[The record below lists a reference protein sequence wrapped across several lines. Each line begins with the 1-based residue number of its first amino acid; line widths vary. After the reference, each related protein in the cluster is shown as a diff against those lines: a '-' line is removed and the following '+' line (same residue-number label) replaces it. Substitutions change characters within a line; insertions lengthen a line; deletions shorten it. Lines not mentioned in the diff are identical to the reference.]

1 MAGNVVRCHPLEGVF
16 KGTYMNSYTSPTHNA
31 DFSRRVE
38 HNQRQLKA
46 RLADAYD
53 YIVCGSGTSGS
64 VVARRLAEN
73 LDVRVLLIEAGGTD
87 EVPAVTDASQWFLN
101 LGGERDWQFQAQPN
115 PHLHDRAIPLSMGK
129 VLGGGASINVMV
141 WSRGHSSDWDYFA
154 READDPAWNYAS
166 ALATFRRI
174 EDWQGAPDP
183 LRRGAG
189 GPVFVQPAP
198 DPNPVA
204 PAMLRGAAALGLPVY
219 DDQNGAMMEG
229 PGGAALAN
237 LCLED
242 GHRRSI
248 FRSYVYPLMAQP
260 NLTVLTHTHVLRV
273 LLDGKRAVG
282 VEVLHEGKVIR
293 LGARHEV
300 VLSLGAINTPKVLM
314 LSGIGD
320 TRQLNAQG
328 IDVVQDLPG
337 VGQNYQDHIMVSGC
351 IWEYEQPQP
360 PRNNA
365 GESTFFWKSDP
376 SLDVPDIQTFLAQIP
391 IATPEAQAMF
401 QPPAAAW
408 SLLPGLVRPKSRGS
422 ITLASAN
429 PMDAPLIDSGALSD
443 PEDLQALVRAVEFC
457 RELGNSSP
465 MAPFVRR
472 EVMPGAMSRK
482 ALESFVRNT
491 ASTVWHQSCTAKMG
505 RDAMSVVDSQLRV
518 YGISGLRVADAS
530 IMPRVTTGNTM
541 APCVIIGE
549 RLGSLLTQT
558 AEAERETTNARPTG
572 RAFAVQR
579 ERAVD

>member
-1 MAGNVVRCHPLEGVF
+1 M
-16 KGTYMNSYTSPTHNA
+16 KSYLGISDKA
-31 DFSRRVE
+31 EVLRRAE
-38 HNQRQLKA
+38 ENQRRLKA
-46 RLADAYD
+46 NLHGAYD

-73 LDVRVLLIEAGGTD
+73 LDVNVLLLEAGGSD
-87 EVPAVTDASQWFLN
+87 DVPSVTDPSIWFTN
-101 LGGERDWQFQAQPN
+101 LGSERDWQFQAQPN
-115 PHLHDRAIPLSMGK
+115 PHLNGRAIPLSMGK

-154 READDPAWNYAS
+154 SESGDPAWNYAS
-166 ALATFRRI
+166 TLETFRRI
-174 EDWQGAPDP
+174 ENWQGAPDP
-183 LRRGAG
+183 QRRGTG

-198 DPNPVA
+198 DPNPIA
-204 PAMLRGAAALGLPVY
+204 PAMLGAVAELGMNVY
-219 DDQNGAMMEG
+219 EDQNGAMMEG

-237 LCLED
+237 LCMGD
-242 GHRRSI
+242 GRRRSI
-248 FRSYVYPLMAQP
+248 FRSYVHPVMAQP
-260 NLTVLTHTHVLRV
+260 NLTVLIDTHVLRV

-282 VEVLHEGKVIR
+282 VEVLHDGQVMSFR
-293 LGARHEV
+293 AREEV

-320 TRQLNAQG
+320 ARHLARHG
-328 IDVVQDLPG
+328 IPVIQDLPG

-351 IWEYEQPQP
+351 IWEYEQAHA

-376 SLDVPDIQTFLAQIP
+376 ALDIPDIQTFLAEIP

-401 QPPAAAW
+401 DVPAAAW

-422 ITLASAN
+422 ITLTGAN
-429 PMDAPLIDSGALSD
+429 PMDPLNIDSAALAE

-457 RELGNSSP
+457 REIGNSWT
-465 MAPFVRR
+465 MRPFVRR
-472 EVMPGAMSRK
+472 EVMPGPMCK
-482 ALESFVRNT
+482 DTLESFVRNT

-518 YGISGLRVADAS
+518 YGIDGLRIADAS

-549 RLGSLLTQT
+549 RLGSLLTK
-558 AEAERETTNARPTG
+558 G
-572 RAFAVQR
+572 WC
-579 ERAVD
+579 

>member
-1 MAGNVVRCHPLEGVF
+1 
-16 KGTYMNSYTSPTHNA
+16 MNSYTSATESA
-31 DFSRRVE
+31 DFVRRVDS
-38 HNQRQLKA
+38 NQRQLKN
-46 RLADAYD
+46 RLDEAYD

-64 VVARRLAEN
+64 VVARRLAQN
-73 LDVRVLLIEAGGTD
+73 LDIRVLLIEAGGTD
-87 EVPAVTDASQWFLN
+87 DVPSVTDASQWFAN
-101 LGGERDWQFQAQPN
+101 LGSERDWQFQAQPN
-115 PHLHDRAIPLSMGK
+115 PHLNGRAIPLSMGK

-141 WSRGHSSDWDYFA
+141 WSRGHCSDWDYFA

-166 ALATFRRI
+166 TLATYRRI
-174 EDWQGAPDP
+174 ENWQGAPDP
-183 LRRGAG
+183 LRRGTG

-198 DPNPVA
+198 NPNVVA
-204 PAMLRGAAALGLPVY
+204 PAMLHGCAALGLEVF

-229 PGGAALAN
+229 AGGAALAN
-237 LCLED
+237 VCLD
-242 GHRRSI
+242 NGHRRSI

-260 NLTVLTHTHVLRV
+260 NLTVLTGTQVLRV

-282 VEVLHEGKVIR
+282 VEALYEGKIVR
-293 LGARHEV
+293 LGARQEV

-320 TRQLNAQG
+320 SAQLKQQG

-337 VGQNYQDHIMVSGC
+337 VGRNYQDHIMVSGC
-351 IWEYEQPQP
+351 IWEYRQALP

-365 GESTFFWKSDP
+365 GESTFFWKSEP

-391 IATPEAQAMF
+391 IATPEAQALF

-429 PMDAPLIDSGALSD
+429 PMHAPRIDSGALAE

-457 RELGNSSP
+457 RELGNSSS

-472 EVMPGAMSRK
+472 EVMPGAMNRK

-491 ASTVWHQSCTAKMG
+491 ASTMWHQSCTAKMG
-505 RDAMSVVDSQLRV
+505 RDDLSVVDSQLRV
-518 YGISGLRVADAS
+518 YGVSGLRVADAS

-549 RLGSLLTQT
+549 RLGSLLTHT
-558 AEAERETTNARPTG
+558 AEAARMTASAQPLGQAFHVQSNET
-572 RAFAVQR
+572 
-579 ERAVD
+579 VD

>member
-1 MAGNVVRCHPLEGVF
+1 M
-16 KGTYMNSYTSPTHNA
+16 KSYIGATDSA
-31 DFSRRVE
+31 DVSRRIE
-38 HNQRQLKA
+38 ENQRQLKA
-46 RLADAYD
+46 NLRGAYD

-73 LDVRVLLIEAGGTD
+73 LDVNVLLLEAGGSD
-87 EVPAVTDASQWFLN
+87 DVPTVTDASTWFAN
-101 LGGERDWQFQAQPN
+101 LGSERDWQFQAQPN
-115 PHLHDRAIPLSMGK
+115 PHLNGRAIPLSMGK

-154 READDPAWNYAS
+154 SESGDTAWNYAS
-166 ALATFRRI
+166 TLAVYRRI
-174 EDWQGAPDP
+174 EDWKGAPDP
-183 LRRGAG
+183 QRRGTG
-189 GPVFVQPAP
+189 GPVFVQPP
-198 DPNPVA
+198 PNPNPIA
-204 PAMLRGAAALGLPVY
+204 PAMLGAAAELGMAVY
-219 DDQNGAMMEG
+219 DDQNGEMMEG

-237 LCLED
+237 VCLEN
-242 GHRRSI
+242 GRRRSI

-273 LLDGKRAVG
+273 LLEGKRAVG
-282 VEVLHEGKVIR
+282 VEALHDGKVMTFR
-293 LGARHEV
+293 AREEV

-320 TRQLNAQG
+320 ARELTRHG
-328 IDVVQDLPG
+328 IAVVQDLPG

-351 IWEYEQPQP
+351 IWEYQQAHAPH
-360 PRNNA
+360 NNA

-376 SLDVPDIQTFLAQIP
+376 SLDVPTFLAQIP
-391 IATPEAQAMF
+391 IATPEAQAIF
-401 QPPAAAW
+401 NPPAAAW

-422 ITLASAN
+422 ITLSGGH
-429 PMDAPLIDSGALSD
+429 PMDPLNIDSAALAD

-457 RELGNSSP
+457 RELGNSST
-465 MAPFVRR
+465 MRPFVRR

-505 RDAMSVVDSQLRV
+505 TDALSVVDSQLRV
-518 YGISGLRVADAS
+518 YGINGLRIADAS

-549 RLGSLLTQT
+549 RLGTLLTGQ
-558 AEAERETTNARPTG
+558 
-572 RAFAVQR
+572 V
-579 ERAVD
+579 